1 MEEAVAATVV
11 DLDRHRLDGARAAA
25 LRNDTASQAKLAN
38 CCWAIGLLCRGTYV
52 HLFVRC
58 AGAGSYYWSG
68 VRKKHCWLVGGW
80 RLLLEWYEKK
90 ILLASWRSSAANGV
104 VVAPVAGWPGILL
117 IFESVCEKTF
127 PVDGLHVPSSILL
140 LVVHA

>member
-38 CCWAIGLLCRGTYV
+38 CCWAIGLLCRGT
-52 HLFVRC
+52 H
-58 AGAGSYYWSG
+58 
-68 VRKKHCWLVGGW
+68 
-80 RLLLEWYEKK
+80 
-90 ILLASWRSSAANGV
+90 

-117 IFESVCEKTF
+117 ISESVCEKTF